1 MVKIKVTGAEV
12 LDDVQYV
19 GNVYEAIKYA
29 KGDGSSAYYAQT
41 ADDEVTWFNQ
51 DYVEEIEDDKPTMA
65 TREPDLRTIKM
76 SDIVTDLGINMGDIV
91 CVYAKGLKNYLIC
104 NEKYDL
110 VNVDDSYDKT
120 VPNLILGMVN
130 GKYAYEVYS
139 FKHGFTIEK
148 PNQQTK

>member
-1 MVKIKVTGAEV
+1 MVKIKIIGAEV
-12 LDDVQYV
+12 PDDEKYV

-29 KGDGSSAYYAQT
+29 KGDGSLAYYAQT
-41 ADDEVTWFNQ
+41 GDDEVTWFSQN
-51 DYVEEIEDDKPTMA
+51 YVEVIEDDRPTMTA
-65 TREPDLRTIKM
+65 REPDLRTIKM
-76 SDIVTDLGINMGDIV
+76 ENIITDLGIHIGDIV

-139 FKHGFTIEK
+139 FKCGFAIEK